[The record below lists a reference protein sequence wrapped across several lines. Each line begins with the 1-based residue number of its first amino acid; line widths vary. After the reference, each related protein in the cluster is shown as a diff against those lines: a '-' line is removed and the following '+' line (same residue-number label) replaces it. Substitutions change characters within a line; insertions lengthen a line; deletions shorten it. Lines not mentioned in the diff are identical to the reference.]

1 MFFTLIILGSIWAFV
16 GVTLLTYNIFD
27 DNRRGF
33 SSNPWILALALFW
46 PWFLVYAIIDLVNK
60 IRKQPDNDEFSS

>member
-33 SSNPWILALALFW
+33 SSNPWIFALALFW
-46 PWFLVYAIIDLVNK
+46 PWFLVYTVIALV
-60 IRKQPDNDEFSS
+60 RKLKNQPDEIEE